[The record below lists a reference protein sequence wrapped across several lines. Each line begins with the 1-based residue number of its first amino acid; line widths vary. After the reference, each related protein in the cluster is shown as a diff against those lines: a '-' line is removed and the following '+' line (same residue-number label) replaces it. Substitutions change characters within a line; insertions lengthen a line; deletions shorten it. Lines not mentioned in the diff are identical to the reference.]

1 MQLKTE
7 ILVIFCSERFCNPEV
22 QVMSS
27 NAAVQSGATSDSGKG
42 NPWVQLALGVVCMAM
57 VANLQYGWTLFVN
70 PMDAKHHWGKVAIQF
85 AFTLFV
91 LIETWL
97 VPFEAYFADRYGPR
111 PLVMLGA
118 FLIAASWIVYARAES
133 LSGLYTGAAIGGV
146 GTGLVYG
153 TCIGNSVKWFQ
164 NRRGLAAGLTAAG
177 FGAGAAITV
186 IPLSNSLAAHGYE
199 ATLIRFALIQGAIVL
214 LAGSFLTKPPKGV
227 AVRRVNP
234 RLLQTSLDTPPLK
247 TLASPVFWA
256 MYVAFVL
263 VASSGLMATAQLAP
277 IANGFGIAKN
287 PVKLLA
293 VAMPALT
300 FALSLN
306 NLMNGLGR
314 PLFGFISDWIGRENA
329 MVMTFTMGGIFILAL
344 NRWGNN
350 PVLFV
355 LLAALIFFSWGDIY
369 SIFPAL
375 TSDQFGRKYA
385 STNYGL
391 LYTAKGCAS
400 FFVPIGGYLAARTG
414 NWSLTLEIA
423 AAADILAALLM
434 LFVVRPLR
442 TRELRNQTAAASAFA
457 PAD

>member
-1 MQLKTE
+1 
-7 ILVIFCSERFCNPEV
+7 
-22 QVMSS
+22 MSS
-27 NAAVQSGATSDSGKG
+27 KPASEPGAISQGGKG
-42 NPWVQLALGVVCMAM
+42 NAWFQLVLGVICMAM

-91 LIETWL
+91 VIETWL

-111 PLVMLGA
+111 PLVVLGA
-118 FLIAASWIVYARAES
+118 FLIAASWIVYAHAQN
-133 LSGLYTGAAIGGV
+133 LTGLYTGAAIGGI

-153 TCIGNSVKWFQ
+153 TCIGNAVKWFQ
-164 NRRGLAAGLTAAG
+164 DRRGLAAGLTAAG
-177 FGAGAAITV
+177 FGAGAALTV
-186 IPLSNSLAAHGYE
+186 IPLTNSLATRGYE
-199 ATLIRFALIQGAIVL
+199 ATLTRFALIQGGVVL
-214 LAGSFLTKPPKGV
+214 VAALALVKPPKGV
-227 AVRRVNP
+227 AVRRLNP
-234 RLLQTSLDTPPLK
+234 RLTQTTVDTPPLK

-287 PVKLLA
+287 SVTLLA
-293 VAMPALT
+293 VTMPALT

-314 PLFGFISDWIGRENA
+314 PLFGFISDWIGREYA
-329 MVMTFTMGGIFILAL
+329 MFLTFVMGGIFILGL
-344 NRWGNN
+344 NRYGQN

-355 LLAALIFFSWGDIY
+355 ILAALIFFSWGDIY

-400 FFVPIGGYLAARTG
+400 FFVPIGGYVAARTG

-423 AAADILAALLM
+423 AAADIVAALLM
-434 LFVVRPLR
+434 VFVVRPLR
-442 TRELRNQTAAASAFA
+442 MRALRKEVSAASAYA